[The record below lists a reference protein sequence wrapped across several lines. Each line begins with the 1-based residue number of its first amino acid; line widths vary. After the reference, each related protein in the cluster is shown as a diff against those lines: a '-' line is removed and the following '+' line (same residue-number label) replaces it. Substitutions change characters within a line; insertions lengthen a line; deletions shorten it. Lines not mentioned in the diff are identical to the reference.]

1 MNKLKT
7 TFLRSH
13 SARPSDE
20 RRSLQFARKLN
31 AAQLTA
37 FDDPN
42 TPNAIPSLRPDE
54 LCEMERIAYQA
65 WWKDLDPFSIGHL
78 DNEAMLKFV
87 RGCCLPQVKLE
98 QILILFQDGKT
109 NGLDEHQFYAMLR
122 LIAHAQNGRTI
133 SRDMVYLGAPVPKF
147 QTNAIDALIKSAA
160 PTPKVSSS
168 TCGTT
173 GSAPWQSGT
182 TTRNSWIQPSPS
194 VTNTTTNTARQQQQ
208 QQRPTSWYVGQQPLP
223 IYDPAPSAPF
233 LSPPATATTTTTPTT
248 NTTTTT
254 TTNDRSPFRQDN
266 KQYTGAGLNSW
277 SHQPMSHSSTTISG
291 KSTNNEQKHQ
301 YTHSRSRSVP
311 YSVPQPTTAQS
322 MTQETSSTSV
332 FKFDTVAATPSKQQ
346 QRPAPLT
353 SRVSMDADSFQRLSS
368 AIDTGQSLLLTK
380 KFVPPK
386 ASNNPFES
394 AIDESPKHESS
405 SSAAASYSP
414 FADDLDNQST
424 PRAYPSE
431 EKQQEASAPPWPSI
445 NRHPNK
451 QNIYPPPVP
460 SQATK
465 PAYPKYARNIQPLA
479 LRRTQSYRSSD
490 APVDPF
496 NTTDPQS
503 TPTIIH
509 HTTNTTSNTPPIT
522 FSHGNKLFRHR
533 SDGSALM
540 RR

>member
-1 MNKLKT
+1 M
-7 TFLRSH
+7 
-13 SARPSDE
+13 
-20 RRSLQFARKLN
+20 
-31 AAQLTA
+31 
-37 FDDPN
+37 
-42 TPNAIPSLRPDE
+42 
-54 LCEMERIAYQA
+54 
-65 WWKDLDPFSIGHL
+65 
-78 DNEAMLKFV
+78 
-87 RGCCLPQVKLE
+87 
-98 QILILFQDGKT
+98 
-109 NGLDEHQFYAMLR
+109 
-122 LIAHAQNGRTI
+122 
-133 SRDMVYLGAPVPKF
+133 PKF
-147 QTNAIDALIKSAA
+147 QTNAIDALIKPAA
-160 PTPKVSSS
+160 ATTTTTTPKVSSSS

-173 GSAPWQSGT
+173 TGSAPSWQSGTT

-194 VTNTTTNTARQQQQ
+194 SNTNTVARQQQQQ

-223 IYDPAPSAPF
+223 MYDPAPSAPF
-233 LSPPATATTTTTPTT
+233 LSPPPPPQQTTTTTT
-248 NTTTTT
+248 NTTTTS
-254 TTNDRSPFRQDN
+254 NDRSPFNQDN
-266 KQYTGAGLNSW
+266 KQYAAAGLNSW
-277 SHQPMSHSSTTISG
+277 SQQLPPSQQPMSHSSTTTISG

-311 YSVPQPTTAQS
+311 YSVPQPATAQS
-322 MTQETSSTSV
+322 MTQQTPSTSV
-332 FKFDTVAATPSKQQ
+332 FKFDTVAATPSKQQQQ

-405 SSAAASYSP
+405 SAAAAKYSP

-424 PRAYPSE
+424 PRASMSSSYHHQPPPAQENQQQQQE
-431 EKQQEASAPPWPSI
+431 EKASAPPWPSI

-465 PAYPKYARNIQPLA
+465 PAFPKYARNIQPSLA

-490 APVDPF
+490 AATATAAATLDPF
-496 NTTDPQS
+496 NVADPQS
-503 TPTIIH
+503 TPTLIH
-509 HTTNTTSNTPPIT
+509 HHHHHTTTNTTSNTPPIA

-533 SDGSALM
+533 SYGSALM

>member
-1 MNKLKT
+1 
-7 TFLRSH
+7 
-13 SARPSDE
+13 
-20 RRSLQFARKLN
+20 
-31 AAQLTA
+31 
-37 FDDPN
+37 
-42 TPNAIPSLRPDE
+42 
-54 LCEMERIAYQA
+54 
-65 WWKDLDPFSIGHL
+65 
-78 DNEAMLKFV
+78 
-87 RGCCLPQVKLE
+87 
-98 QILILFQDGKT
+98 
-109 NGLDEHQFYAMLR
+109 MLR

-133 SRDMVYLGAPVPKF
+133 SRDMVYLGGKDYTYHAISYGVDTRMHAAPVPKF
-147 QTNAIDALIKSAA
+147 QTNAIDALIKPAA
-160 PTPKVSSS
+160 AAATATPKVSSSS

-173 GSAPWQSGT
+173 TGSAPSWQSGT

-194 VTNTTTNTARQQQQ
+194 STTTVARQQQQQQ

-223 IYDPAPSAPF
+223 MYDPAPSAPF
-233 LSPPATATTTTTPTT
+233 LSPPPPQQT
-248 NTTTTT
+248 TTTTT

-266 KQYTGAGLNSW
+266 KQYAAAGLNSW
-277 SHQPMSHSSTTISG
+277 SQQLPSSQQPMSHSSTTTISG

-311 YSVPQPTTAQS
+311 YSVPQPATAQS
-322 MTQETSSTSV
+322 ITQQTPSTSV

-346 QRPAPLT
+346 QRPAPLS

-405 SSAAASYSP
+405 SAAAKYSP

-424 PRAYPSE
+424 PRASMSSSSFQPAQE
-431 EKQQEASAPPWPSI
+431 NKQQQQERVEGGKEASAPPWTSI

-465 PAYPKYARNIQPLA
+465 PAFPKYARNIQPSLA

-490 APVDPF
+490 AVTTVSATMDPF
-496 NTTDPQS
+496 NMTDPQS

-509 HTTNTTSNTPPIT
+509 HHTTTTTSTSTNTPPIA